1 MDNWQSAWVESN
13 GINIHYHRTGG
24 PGPILLLIHGF
35 TDNGLCWSR
44 VARQL
49 EANYDILML
58 DSRGHGLSD
67 KPEKDYSGNDLAAD
81 IAGVL
86 EALNLGSVMIL
97 GHSVGALT
105 AVTVAAQYPE
115 LVCGL
120 MLEDPIWRKKEK
132 DPSKKS
138 AAMTKAIRQQIVIQ
152 QQLSAQQIE
161 ASGREDC
168 PTWDPEEFPAWVQAK
183 QQVSPDV
190 AEMLSF
196 LTGNWQAVAATI
208 QCPTLLIT
216 GDPEKDVVVS
226 PAIAAEA
233 QLIISQMQHVNIAH
247 AGHNIRRENFQ
258 PYLLAVSQFMD
269 SLIAH

>member
-49 EANYDILML
+49 EANYDMLML
-58 DSRGHGLSD
+58 DSRGHGLSG
-67 KPEKDYSGNDLAAD
+67 KPEKGYSGNDLAAD
-81 IAGVL
+81 VAGVV
-86 EALNLGSVMIL
+86 EALNLGPVMIL

-105 AVTVAAQYPE
+105 AVTVAAKYPE

-120 MLEDPIWRKKEK
+120 MLEDPIWRNKEK
-132 DPSKKS
+132 DANKKS

-161 ASGREDC
+161 ASGRENC
-168 PTWDPEEFPAWVQAK
+168 PTWDPDEFPPWVQAK
-183 QQVSPDV
+183 QQVSPDA
-190 AEMLSF
+190 AETLSS
-196 LTGNWQAVAATI
+196 LIGNWQEVAAAI

-226 PAIAAEA
+226 PAIVAEA
-233 QLIISQMQHVNIAH
+233 QLIIPQMQHVNLAH
-247 AGHNIRRENFQ
+247 AGHNIRRESFQ
-258 PYLLAVSQFMD
+258 PYLSAVSQFMD
-269 SLIAH
+269 SLIAI

>member
-1 MDNWQSAWVESN
+1 MDNWHSAWVESN

-24 PGPILLLIHGF
+24 PYPVLLLIHGL

-67 KPEKDYSGNDLAAD
+67 KPEKGYSGNDLAAD
-81 IAGVL
+81 VAGVVN
-86 EALNLGSVMIL
+86 ALNLEPVIIL
-97 GHSVGALT
+97 GHSVGAIT
-105 AVTVAAQYPE
+105 AATVASKYPE

-120 MLEDPIWRKKEK
+120 MLEDPIWRNIEK
-132 DPSKKS
+132 GASKKS
-138 AAMTKAIRQQIVIQ
+138 AATTKAIRQQIVIQ
-152 QQLSAQQIE
+152 QKLSAQQIE

-216 GDPEKDVVVS
+216 GDPEKDAVVS
-226 PAIAAEA
+226 PAIVAEA
-233 QLIISQMQHVNIAH
+233 QLIIPKMRHINLAH
-247 AGHNIRRENFQ
+247 AGHNIRRESFQ
-258 PYLLAVSQFMD
+258 PYLSAVSQFMD